1 MSLQTTGDLFHLIF
15 TPTLPFPFG
24 YVSLLQPVL
33 FD

>member
-24 YVSLLQPVL
+24 YVSRYSR
-33 FD
+33 